1 MSGSRSEAE
10 QRMAALL
17 KRSRTGPWVPNH
29 PVRDASGRI
38 VAEIDFA
45 HEGLRIAIEVDGRA
59 HHSDRR
65 SFERDRERQNHL
77 VLQGWLILRFTWEQI
92 TQRPQEVIA
101 AVLAAVAQRA
111 A

>member
-1 MSGSRSEAE
+1 
-10 QRMAALL
+10 
-17 KRSRTGPWVPNH
+17 
-29 PVRDASGRI
+29 
-38 VAEIDFA
+38 
-45 HEGLRIAIEVDGRA
+45 VDGRA
-59 HHSDRR
+59 YHSDRR
-65 SFERDRERQNHL
+65 AFERDRLRQNHL